1 MIAMENMKQNTIN
14 ANTEGLIRQALSVSA
29 QALDSIPSFAE
40 ADYFLEQIRK
50 YYSFEALSETSPKVI
65 VMGTDFPSEIVLTL
79 TGKPPYWIIGGNNA
93 FTVASDEDVPRD
105 TDPVTR
111 SALGQLATME
121 QAKETALVVIPCS
134 SDAQRKVAYYLQK
147 NGWKVVTVWIPAV
160 KDEATHK
167 GFLSELEHSI
177 RIICRHVGKRYSAI
191 ALNRAVAYMS
201 KIRSGIHDFLDAA
214 RSNEQLV
221 PGNLRMAVQDS
232 FFMTDDLDDW
242 YKHLIQLTNAI
253 RKGEPRNNPR
263 VLIIGSPIYFPNFK
277 IPSLLSDAGVS
288 ICGTIDSRSGQY
300 EDVFEHEQQKGLAA
314 LAHYYFEHDSSGAF
328 VWNHELMEAIR
339 HYVEETNPDG
349 IIWHVLKGQIEYD
362 FELNRC
368 EKYFEEQDLPVIR
381 LETDYQYQDVEQ
393 LRIRIEAFSELLT
406 QKKKE
411 KGAKQ

>member
-14 ANTEGLIRQALSVSA
+14 ANTEGLIRQVLSVSA
-29 QALDSIPSFAE
+29 QTLDSIPSFAE

-50 YYSFEALSETSPKVI
+50 YYSFEELSEKSPKVI
-65 VMGTDFPSEIVLTL
+65 VMGTDFPSEIVLAL

-93 FTVASDEDVPRD
+93 FNAASDEDVPRD

-111 SALGQLATME
+111 ATLGQLAMME
-121 QAKETALVVIPCS
+121 QAKESALVVIPCS
-134 SDAQRKVAYYLQK
+134 SDAQRKAAYYLQK

-167 GFLSELEHSI
+167 GFLSELDHSI
-177 RIICRHVGKRYSAI
+177 RIICRHVGKRYSSF

-201 KIRSGIHDFLDAA
+201 KIRSGIHDFLDAT
-214 RSNEQLV
+214 RSNAQLV
-221 PGNLRMAVQDS
+221 PGSLRMAVQDS

-242 YKHLIQLTNAI
+242 YKHLIQLTKAI
-253 RKGEPRNNPR
+253 RKDEPLNNPR

-277 IPSLLSDAGVS
+277 IPSLLSDAGVG

-300 EDVFEHEQQKGLAA
+300 EGVYEHEQQKGLAA
-314 LAHYYFEHDSSGAF
+314 LAYYYFEHDSSGAF
-328 VWNHELMEAIR
+328 VWNHELMEAIH
-339 HYVEETNPDG
+339 HYVEETRPDG

-393 LRIRIEAFSELLT
+393 LRIRIEAFGELLT